1 MAAGLAALAGI
12 GGGLGGD
19 DGEPFDVALGEG
31 FGEEVFAAKYG
42 QVDILPGRI
51 EDGRLGAHSVEQE
64 DGAVVGLLGAG
75 SEAEGAAGLGGGVA
89 GAGAALFGAEEAG
102 AGVGGLPGEAW
113 RGKFGQ
119 RGEQDLVGM
128 GGVVVGGGVGNPYFG
143 LGLHHDA
150 DVGEAAAAELTD
162 EAAVGGGAV
171 AEYPVAFL
179 QETVWGQDGGAG
191 RQRRIGGEAT

>member
-1 MAAGLAALAGI
+1 M
-12 GGGLGGD
+12 GGD
-19 DGEPFDVALGEG
+19 DGNPFDVASGEG

-51 EDGRLGAHSVEQE
+51 EGGFLGAHGVEQE
-64 DGAVVGLLGAG
+64 DGAVVGLFGAG
-75 SEAEGAAGLGGGVA
+75 GEAEGAAGLGGGME

-102 AGVGGLPGEAW
+102 AGLGGLPGEAG

-119 RGEQDLVGM
+119 RGEQDLAGM
-128 GGVVVGGGVGNPYFG
+128 GGIVVGGGVGNPYFG
-143 LGLHHDA
+143 PGLHYDA
-150 DVGEAAAAELTD
+150 DVGKAAAAELAD

-179 QETVWGQDGGAG
+179 QEAVRGQDGGAG

>member
-19 DGEPFDVALGEG
+19 DCEPFDIALGES
-31 FGEEVFAAKYG
+31 FGEEVFAAKYS

-51 EDGRLGAHSVEQE
+51 EGGFLGAHGVEQE
-64 DGAVVGLLGAG
+64 DGAVVGLFGAG
-75 SEAEGAAGLGGGVA
+75 GEAEGAADLGGGVA

-102 AGVGGLPGEAW
+102 AGVGGLPGEAG
-113 RGKFGQ
+113 RGEFGQ

-128 GGVVVGGGVGNPYFG
+128 GGIVVGGGVGNPYFG
-143 LGLHHDA
+143 PGLHHDA
-150 DVGEAAAAELTD
+150 DVGEAAAAELAD

-179 QETVWGQDGGAG
+179 QEAVRGQDGGTG
-191 RQRRIGGEAT
+191 RQ